1 MSSSQPQQPTN
12 TISRPTNIIRR
23 EGSSST
29 GTGRPS
35 LLAGLTLPH
44 TTGSADDDE
53 VVAPQRPR
61 RLWKVNDTS
70 LKPVPYFY
78 PPLDPRCTV
87 FVSDAPPSVVA
98 VRIAECLRK
107 RSVSVEYDEEAV
119 TATCMTVDRCHFVIH
134 LFSGSSRHHPRHGMD
149 MNARPDFSHGVLVE
163 CMRLSGSCI
172 SFHHSCRAVLQAAL
186 SHSTGADNRK
196 MYQTQSNEFPRLL
209 QPPHKRKGSGMK
221 LLTPHS
227 KRSKTS
233 ISGPHSSIA
242 LESLERAWQL
252 LRKDRLGPQQLAME
266 SLISLTDPESSGID
280 TAMHCSLAVLG
291 APITGGC
298 GEEAFLNELHQEC
311 VVKLLQDRVLPGES
325 GVAESGSCT
334 QSGLLSKCGAS
345 DKFDGDAEDANA
357 ATNGGDEHHG
367 GIMRALC
374 LRAFTNSIGLVAEH
388 QPTLLKSILDVQSRH
403 LVSPGFIAALLE
415 DLAGAIRPPAVVQGT
430 RLASVHEAALACRC
444 LGLLG
449 EFSESAK
456 KQILNDS
463 VLASLEKARAVG
475 RSTHDVLADE
485 ADRTYT
491 RLTEDVR
498 SC

>member
-1 MSSSQPQQPTN
+1 MPRPMSV
-12 TISRPTNIIRR
+12 IHR
-23 EGSSST
+23 EGSSTTT
-29 GTGRPS
+29 GGRPS
-35 LLAGLTLPH
+35 LLAGLNLPPAS
-44 TTGSADDDE
+44 GDLDE
-53 VVAPQRPR
+53 DGQVAPPRPR

-107 RSVSVEYDEEAV
+107 RSISVEYDEEAV

-134 LFSGSSRHHPRHGMD
+134 LFQGSSRHHPRHGMD
-149 MNARPDFSHGVLVE
+149 METRPDFSHGVLVE
-163 CMRLSGSCI
+163 CMRLRGSCI
-172 SFHHSCRAVLQAAL
+172 SFHHCCRAVLQAAL

-196 MYQTQSNEFPRLL
+196 LFQTASNEFPRLL

-221 LLTPHS
+221 LLAPQAKKAKS
-227 KRSKTS
+227 SS
-233 ISGPHSSIA
+233 AGPHSSVA

-266 SLISLTDPESSGID
+266 SLVSLTDPESSGID
-280 TAMHCSLAVLG
+280 TAMHCGLAVLG

-298 GEEAFLNELHQEC
+298 GEEGFLNELHQGW
-311 VVKLLQDRVLPGES
+311 VVKLLQDRVLPGEVAGGS
-325 GVAESGSCT
+325 GGGSCT
-334 QSGLLSKCGAS
+334 QSSLLTKCGAL
-345 DKFDGDAEDANA
+345 DDEGEGLDAKTSSTFA
-357 ATNGGDEHHG
+357 AGGDERHG

-374 LRAFTNSIGLVAEH
+374 LRAFTNSIGLLSEE

-403 LVSPGFIAALLE
+403 LVSRQFIAALLE
-415 DLAGAIRPPAVVQGT
+415 DLAGATRPPAVVQGT
-430 RLASVHEAALACRC
+430 RLASAHEAALAIRC

-449 EFSESAK
+449 EFSEVAK
-456 KQILNDS
+456 KQIINDS
-463 VLASLEKARAVG
+463 VLGSLEKARATG
-475 RSTHDVLADE
+475 RSTHNVLSEE